1 MLYLSAVTYGD
12 TKGIDTM
19 SHSPAPAALPLPAP
33 KATRR
38 PAKAGSPQLRLP
50 GATSV
55 DLRIRCVVLAGV
67 EVRIAGGLFGHSV
80 GAQAHAAMLMGGVVK
95 YEKVVTLADGT
106 EIVEVV
112 S

>member
-1 MLYLSAVTYGD
+1 
-12 TKGIDTM
+12 M
-19 SHSPAPAALPLPAP
+19 SSPAPASLPLPAP

-38 PAKAGSPQLRLP
+38 PAPSPQLRLP